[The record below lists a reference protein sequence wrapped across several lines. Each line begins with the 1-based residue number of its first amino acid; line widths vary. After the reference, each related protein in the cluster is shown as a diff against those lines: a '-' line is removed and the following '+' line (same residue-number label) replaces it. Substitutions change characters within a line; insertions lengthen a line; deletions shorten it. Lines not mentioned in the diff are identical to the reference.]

1 MRSNPPSASGRR
13 QLILAAG
20 GLLAAPAMVSGARAQ
35 APAYPT
41 RPLRLIVPFPPAG
54 AADVLGRVLAE
65 MARPLLGQT
74 IVVENR
80 AGGGGSIGT
89 EATTRAP
96 ADGYTFLLGNQSTNA
111 INPEIKRLTYDPA
124 TALVPL
130 AAVGNVSNVL
140 YARAGLPVRNLAELV
155 TLAKARP
162 GALTYGTAGM
172 GSSTHLAMLL
182 LESQAGIELTHVP
195 YQGTSPATAAV
206 LAGQIDMMFDTVPTA
221 LPHIHGGSVTPI
233 AVTSRGRHARLP
245 EVPSF
250 AESGYPDYEAV
261 LFYALFGPAG
271 LPEAIVTRLG
281 DAMEATIAL
290 PAVRAKLAEIGA
302 DPLPVRRQD
311 LAAHIAADRARWA
324 GVIRRA
330 GLTLE

>member
-1 MRSNPPSASGRR
+1 MRSNPRAAHGRR
-13 QLILAAG
+13 NLLLAAG
-20 GLLAAPAMVSGARAQ
+20 GLLAAPAL
-35 APAYPT
+35 APAAHAQGAAYPN

-65 MARPLLGQT
+65 AARPLLGQT
-74 IVVENR
+74 VVVENR

-89 EATTRAP
+89 EATTRAA
-96 ADGYTFLLGNQSTNA
+96 ADGYTILLGNQSTNA
-111 INPEIKRLTYDPA
+111 INPEIKRLTFDPA

-140 YARAGLPVRNLAELV
+140 YARKGLPVRSLAQLV
-155 TLAKARP
+155 ALAKARP
-162 GALTYGTAGM
+162 GQLTYGTAGI

-206 LAGQIDMMFDTVPTA
+206 LAEQIDMMFDTVPTA
-221 LPHIHGGSVTPI
+221 IPHIQGGSVTPI

-245 EVPSF
+245 DVPSF

-261 LFYALFGPAG
+261 LFYVLFGPAG
-271 LPEAIVTRLG
+271 LPAPILARLG
-281 DAMEATIAL
+281 DVLEATVAL
-290 PAVRAKLAEIGA
+290 PEVRAKLADIGA
-302 DPLPVRRQD
+302 EPLPVRRQD
-311 LAAHIAADRARWA
+311 LAAHIAADRARWRD
-324 GVIRRA
+324 VIRRA
-330 GLTLE
+330 GLTAE

>member
-1 MRSNPPSASGRR
+1 MPFESHAAPGRR
-13 QLILAAG
+13 RLILGAS
-20 GLLAAPAMVSGARAQ
+20 GLLAVPALAPEARAQ
-35 APAYPT
+35 ALAYPT

-65 MARPLLGQT
+65 AARPLLGQT

-89 EATTRAP
+89 EATTRAA
-96 ADGYTFLLGNQSTNA
+96 ADGYTVLLGNQSTNA

-124 TALVPL
+124 TALAPL

-140 YARAGLPVRNLAELV
+140 YARKDLPARNLAELV
-155 TLAKARP
+155 ALAKARP

-221 LPHIHGGSVTPI
+221 IPHIQGGSVTPI

-245 EVPSF
+245 NVPSF

-261 LFYALFGPAG
+261 LFYVLFAPAG
-271 LPEAIVTRLG
+271 LPEPVLERLA
-281 DAMEATIAL
+281 DALEATVAL
-290 PAVRAKLAEIGA
+290 PAVRAKLADIGA

>member
-1 MRSNPPSASGRR
+1 MRFNARAALGRR
-13 QLILAAG
+13 NLILGAG
-20 GLLAAPAMVSGARAQ
+20 GLLAAPALVTWARAQ

-65 MARPLLGQT
+65 AARPLLGQT
-74 IVVENR
+74 VVVENR

-89 EATTRAP
+89 EATTRAA
-96 ADGYTFLLGNQSTNA
+96 ADGYTILLGNQSTNA
-111 INPEIKRLTYDPA
+111 INPEIKRLTYNPA

-140 YARAGLPVRNLAELV
+140 YARKGLPVSNLAGLV
-155 TLAKARP
+155 ALAKARP
-162 GALTYGTAGM
+162 GALTYGTAGI

-221 LPHIHGGSVTPI
+221 IPHIDGGSVTPI

-245 EVPSF
+245 QVPSF

-261 LFYALFGPAG
+261 LFYVLFAPVG
-271 LPEAIVTRLG
+271 LPAPILVRLG
-281 DAMEATIAL
+281 DVLEATVAL

-311 LAAHIAADRARWA
+311 LAGHIAADRARWA
-324 GVIRRA
+324 EVIRRA
-330 GLTLE
+330 GLTIE